1 MAREYTKGF
10 VRKHYGVWQA
20 VVCWQE
26 DGKQFRISK
35 STNIECVPNSN
46 RGKGAAED
54 FLRRWRDELVL
65 EASQE
70 NAFSSS
76 TPFIEYVSQFIK
88 VREGNGKVEDTTL
101 RTYYTHK
108 KRLMGTA
115 LGDMPIK
122 DITYRD
128 IEDFEQDLLEE
139 GLSSSTRS
147 HIHVFLKQ
155 VLEKARRSGDL
166 VANPFDLVDAPRRE
180 RKPINAL
187 DMEGIKKLNKKLS
200 EYEESPFKLAVRI
213 ALMTGMRQGEICA
226 LRWRDVDEKRR
237 EIHVTHSLKR
247 VSGRYKLGSPKTE
260 NSIRT
265 IPYGNELAKALET
278 RRKAA
283 KAECAELDAKLP
295 DDAYVIGSPIDGRFY
310 SPQVLGKNWHTFSRI
325 CGLKGTQNQGVRFH
339 DLRHTFA
346 THAIAS
352 GQDVKTVSAILGHA
366 NAAMTLNIYSDAL
379 ADSKRTSMDMLD
391 SVFSAV

>member
-65 EASQE
+65 EASRE

-76 TPFIEYVSQFIK
+76 TPFIDYVSQFIR

-115 LGDMPIK
+115 LGNMPIK

-128 IEDFEQDLLEE
+128 IEEFEQDLLDD

-155 VLEKARRSGDL
+155 VLEKACRSGDL
-166 VANPFDLVDAPRRE
+166 IANPFDLVDAPRRE

-187 DMEGIKKLNKKLS
+187 DKSGIKS
-200 EYEESPFKLAVRI
+200 
-213 ALMTGMRQGEICA
+213 
-226 LRWRDVDEKRR
+226 
-237 EIHVTHSLKR
+237 
-247 VSGRYKLGSPKTE
+247 
-260 NSIRT
+260 
-265 IPYGNELAKALET
+265 
-278 RRKAA
+278 
-283 KAECAELDAKLP
+283 
-295 DDAYVIGSPIDGRFY
+295 
-310 SPQVLGKNWHTFSRI
+310 
-325 CGLKGTQNQGVRFH
+325 
-339 DLRHTFA
+339 
-346 THAIAS
+346 
-352 GQDVKTVSAILGHA
+352 
-366 NAAMTLNIYSDAL
+366 
-379 ADSKRTSMDMLD
+379 
-391 SVFSAV
+391 

>member
-147 HIHVFLKQ
+147 HIHVFLK
-155 VLEKARRSGDL
+155 
-166 VANPFDLVDAPRRE
+166 
-180 RKPINAL
+180 
-187 DMEGIKKLNKKLS
+187 
-200 EYEESPFKLAVRI
+200 
-213 ALMTGMRQGEICA
+213 
-226 LRWRDVDEKRR
+226 
-237 EIHVTHSLKR
+237 
-247 VSGRYKLGSPKTE
+247 
-260 NSIRT
+260 
-265 IPYGNELAKALET
+265 
-278 RRKAA
+278 
-283 KAECAELDAKLP
+283 
-295 DDAYVIGSPIDGRFY
+295 
-310 SPQVLGKNWHTFSRI
+310 
-325 CGLKGTQNQGVRFH
+325 
-339 DLRHTFA
+339 
-346 THAIAS
+346 
-352 GQDVKTVSAILGHA
+352 
-366 NAAMTLNIYSDAL
+366 
-379 ADSKRTSMDMLD
+379 
-391 SVFSAV
+391 

>member
-1 MAREYTKGF
+1 MGREYTKGF
-10 VRKHYGVWQA
+10 VRKHGGFWQA
-20 VVCWQE
+20 VICWQE
-26 DGKQFRISK
+26 NGKQHRISK
-35 STNIECVPNSN
+35 STGIECMANGN

-54 FLRRWRDELVL
+54 FLKRWRDELVL

-76 TPFIEYVSQFIK
+76 TPFIDYVSQFIR

-115 LGDMPIK
+115 LGNMPIK

-128 IEDFEQDLLEE
+128 IEEFEQDLLDD

-166 VANPFDLVDAPRRE
+166 IANPFDLVDAPR
-180 RKPINAL
+180 KS
-187 DMEGIKKLNKKLS
+187 GIKKLNKNLA
-200 EYEESPFKLAVRI
+200 EYEEGPFKLAVRL

-226 LRWRDVDEKRR
+226 LRWKDIDEKRR
-237 EIHVTHSLKR
+237 EIHITHSLKR
-247 VSGRYKLGSPKTE
+247 VNGRYKLGSPKTE

-265 IPYGNELAKALET
+265 IPYGNELSKALGE
-278 RRKAA
+278 RRRAA
-283 KAECAELDAKLP
+283 ERECAALDTRLS
-295 DDAYVIGSPIDGRFY
+295 DDSYVVGSPIDGRFY

-391 SVFSAV
+391 GVFSAM

>member
-1 MAREYTKGF
+1 MGREYTKGF
-10 VRKHYGVWQA
+10 VRKHGGIWQA
-20 VVCWQE
+20 VICWQE
-26 DGKQFRISK
+26 NGKQHRISK
-35 STNIECVPNSN
+35 STGIECMANGN

-65 EASQE
+65 EASRE

-76 TPFIEYVSQFIK
+76 TPFIDYVSQFIR

-115 LGDMPIK
+115 LGNMPIK

-128 IEDFEQDLLEE
+128 IEEFEQDLLDD

-155 VLEKARRSGDL
+155 VLEKACRSGDL
-166 VANPFDLVDAPRRE
+166 IANPFDLVDAPRRE

-187 DMEGIKKLNKKLS
+187 DKSGIKKLNKNLA
-200 EYEESPFKLAVRI
+200 EYEEGPFKLAVRL

-226 LRWRDVDEKRR
+226 LRWKDIDEKRR
-237 EIHVTHSLKR
+237 EIHITHSLKR
-247 VSGRYKLGSPKTE
+247 VNGRYKLGSPKTE

-265 IPYGNELAKALET
+265 IPYGNELSKALGE
-278 RRKAA
+278 RRRAA
-283 KAECAELDAKLP
+283 ERECAALDTRLS
-295 DDAYVIGSPIDGRFY
+295 DDSYVVGSPIDGRFY

-325 CGLKGTQNQGVRFH
+325 CGLTGTQNQGVRFH

-391 SVFSAV
+391 GVFSAM